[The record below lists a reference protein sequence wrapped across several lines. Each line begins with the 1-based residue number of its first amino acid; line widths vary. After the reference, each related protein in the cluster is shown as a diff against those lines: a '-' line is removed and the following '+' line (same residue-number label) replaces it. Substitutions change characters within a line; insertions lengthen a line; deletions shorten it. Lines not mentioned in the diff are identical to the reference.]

1 MSPSGP
7 SATPLNVS
15 KYLATCGFKRSRMD
29 ARTITGGSCTEA
41 HPIKTVGCTV
51 TWTESLAS
59 SIERREE
66 LGLESFGDLP
76 AHPDELPMLE
86 AYWEALSNRYD
97 VGRGFIGRT
106 IFVSALEEERPAVA
120 GRPTR
125 AEVVQ
130 ILESAGVGFMPVL
143 STAAYGNRKGVAL
156 TQEYDHVR
164 LLVRPWKG
172 IAPWYEE
179 ELKKALQTVKDSLID
194 SGLHPIHFTSRDCP
208 EGFVIR
214 VYSEETY

>member
-29 ARTITGGSCTEA
+29 SRTITDGSRTGA

-76 AHPDELPMLE
+76 EHPDELPMLE
-86 AYWEALSNRYD
+86 AYWEALRNRYD

-106 IFVSALEEERPAVA
+106 IFVGALEEEKAAVP

-125 AEVVQ
+125 AQVAQ
-130 ILESAGVGFMPVL
+130 ILEAAGAVL
-143 STAAYGNRKGVAL
+143 MSGVAPESNRQGVAA

-172 IAPWYEE
+172 TAPWYEE